1 MSQEGL
7 APPPRWGAAPPGGAA
22 ARRRRLGAARV
33 DAVMGRVVL
42 GAAALSVL
50 VVVLVVVFLAS
61 KAAPVLHTPGLAGF
75 FGSTRWA
82 PDGSGG
88 GFGGDADFGALT
100 PILGSLMV
108 VALAL
113 VIAVPLALATAIILE
128 ETDPVVGARVV
139 RPAVELFVGIPS
151 VVYGYLGFVALL
163 PLLEHLAPPGR
174 QGSGVLAAGV
184 VLSIMIVPTIASLSA
199 DGLRAVPR
207 ALKEASLALGA
218 TRWQTIRGVLLPAA
232 RATIISGIVLGL
244 ARAMGEALAVAL
256 VIGDVNSL
264 PPFATSGA
272 QALLSPTTTMTVTI
286 TDGVNQL
293 AINPQGTAARYALAL
308 VLLLITFSCIAVVRF
323 VNRDSPRSLS

>member
-1 MSQEGL
+1 MSQEVL
-7 APPPRWGAAPPGGAA
+7 APPPRTGAAPPAGARGGAG
-22 ARRRRLGAARV
+22 RRALRV
-33 DAVMGRVVL
+33 DATMRWVVL
-42 GAAALSVL
+42 GAAALSIL
-50 VVVLVVVFLAS
+50 VVVLVVAFLAT
-61 KAAPVLHTPGLAGF
+61 KAVPVLRTPGLAAF
-75 FGSTRWA
+75 FGSTGWA

-88 GFGGDADFGALT
+88 GFGGDAQFGALT

-128 ETDPVVGARVV
+128 ETNPVIGARVL

-151 VVYGYLGFVALL
+151 VVYGYIGFVALL
-163 PLLEHLAPPGR
+163 PLLVRLAPPGR
-174 QGSGVLAAGV
+174 QGSGVLAAGI
-184 VLSIMIVPTIASLSA
+184 VLAIMIVPTIASLSA

-218 TRWQTIRGVLLPAA
+218 TRWQTIRRVLLPAA
-232 RATIISGIVLGL
+232 RATIISGVVLGL

-264 PPFATSGA
+264 PPLRTYGL
-272 QALLSPTTTMTVTI
+272 QALLFPSTTMTVTI

-308 VLLLITFSCIAVVRF
+308 VLLLITFSCIAVVRL
-323 VNRDSPRSLS
+323 VNRGSVRGLV